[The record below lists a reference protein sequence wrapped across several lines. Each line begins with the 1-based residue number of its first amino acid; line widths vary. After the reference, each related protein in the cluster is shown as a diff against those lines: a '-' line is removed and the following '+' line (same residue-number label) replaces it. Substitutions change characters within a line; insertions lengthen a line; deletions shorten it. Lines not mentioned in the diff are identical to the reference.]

1 MLMRIKTWHSHDTQ
15 NLCVHSNLLVD
26 HLLVMFLI
34 FNQHFLDFSLGAGW
48 GMIGINWKQMVFHC
62 HWFFV
67 YCMSPYTYPIFIMY
81 IYIFIYIQI
90 FIIMIHGG
98 NAVYLMLCFATF
110 SFEDEVSPELAQ
122 PLIFICH
129 AIHLEVVAL
138 GSKASDIQCFF
149 CFQGRFLVGQFVCA
163 TALIVNVLSDS
174 QLSGGDACWLCLLAP
189 NSPTMFNTIHA
200 SMHFSRNKVGSIY
213 FACFVCSFGSSRASL

>member
-34 FNQHFLDFSLGAGW
+34 FNQHFLDFSLGTGW

-67 YCMSPYTYPIFIMY
+67 YRMSPYTYPIFIMYILY

-98 NAVYLMLCFATF
+98 NAVYLMLISSIVCMLFLICFATF
-110 SFEDEVSPELAQ
+110 SFEDEVSPELTQ

-138 GSKASDIQCFF
+138 GSKTGF
-149 CFQGRFLVGQFVCA
+149 
-163 TALIVNVLSDS
+163 
-174 QLSGGDACWLCLLAP
+174 
-189 NSPTMFNTIHA
+189 
-200 SMHFSRNKVGSIY
+200 
-213 FACFVCSFGSSRASL
+213 